1 MHRIQGLDGLSEGE
15 VLQVLGKPEKNYV
28 LQGSAKGHDKSTVP
42 QYLVYSVDWEK
53 VPRRFIAEDTCIIDF
68 GQSFYITK
76 PRENIGLTGPYR
88 SPELLLENLVTIGVD
103 LWALG
108 CSLFEIR
115 TGRKLFNC
123 FDDEDDDYLDAMVQI
138 LGKMPEPWWSTTWTE
153 RRVLYEDNVDSAGR
167 PVSTGDED
175 EEDENE
181 AHGGRATIR
190 YHPSI
195 AYGARSLRDKLRP
208 GLWYLDSDQSH
219 REISDDEIKTFSDL
233 LEQLLQW
240 KPEDRLSAEA
250 ALQHAWFKM

>member
-1 MHRIQGLDGLSEGE
+1 
-15 VLQVLGKPEKNYV
+15 
-28 LQGSAKGHDKSTVP
+28 
-42 QYLVYSVDWEK
+42 
-53 VPRRFIAEDTCIIDF
+53 
-68 GQSFYITK
+68 
-76 PRENIGLTGPYR
+76 
-88 SPELLLENLVTIGVD
+88 
-103 LWALG
+103 
-108 CSLFEIR
+108 
-115 TGRKLFNC
+115 
-123 FDDEDDDYLDAMVQI
+123 MVQI

-153 RRVLYEDNVDSAGR
+153 RRVLYEDNVDFAGR

-181 AHGGRATIR
+181 AYGGRATIR

-195 AYGARSLRDKLRP
+195 AYGARSLRDKLLP

-219 REISDDEIKTFSDL
+219 RQISDDEIKTFSDL